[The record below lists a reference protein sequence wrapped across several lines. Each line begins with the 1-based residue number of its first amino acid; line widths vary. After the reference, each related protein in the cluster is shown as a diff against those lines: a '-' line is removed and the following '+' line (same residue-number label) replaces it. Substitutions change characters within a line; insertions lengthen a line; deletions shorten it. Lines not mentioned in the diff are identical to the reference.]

1 MERKA
6 ELDAVLESLRTPP
19 GVERAALLLRTLE
32 DRSYEEI
39 ADVLKITVV
48 AALVKCIGRA
58 RQLTSLRR
66 TRTLLRWQRRL
77 LAWAIAAAMTCLSS
91 VFYTENGH
99 FRDQFLLGQYPWA
112 MAVASAIAVS
122 CWVNYFLF
130 ARRLRVTQL

>member
-48 AALVKCIGRA
+48 AARVKCIGRA
-58 RQLTSLRR
+58 RQRTSLRR

-77 LAWAIAAAMTCLSS
+77 LAWAIAAAMTCLSR
-91 VFYTENGH
+91 VFYTE
-99 FRDQFLLGQYPWA
+99 RLG
-112 MAVASAIAVS
+112 
-122 CWVNYFLF
+122 LF
-130 ARRLRVTQL
+130 GAKK